1 MHKDMSQTLKAAK
14 GQKDEI
20 KDSKEITLSSS
31 YFTNPRS
38 SWQTLSR
45 ETQPWMSKQDP
56 QKEVDSLK
64 QREAKA
70 PEIHATQETINKKI
84 DISDGK

>member
-1 MHKDMSQTLKAAK
+1 MHKGMSQTLKAAK

-31 YFTNPRS
+31 YFINPRS

-45 ETQPWMSKQDP
+45 ETQPWMSKQGP

-64 QREAKA
+64 WQKAKA
-70 PEIHATQETINKKI
+70 PEIHATQERINKEI
-84 DISDGK
+84 DVSDGK